1 MKNLIRIMMAFM
13 LVLAWSHKPSSA
25 QSGGQDHSRQVL
37 GSIQTMEV
45 MYPQQ
50 KVYLHLD
57 KDEYVAGETIWFKS
71 YLVNA
76 TTHLPDTMKANLY
89 VDVINVQEQP
99 VNVVLLSSENGFAD
113 GHIHLPDSLPEGNY
127 LVRGYTTW
135 MHNFDQELFFE
146 KEIFVHNPIEENF
159 INRRG
164 LRQNRRFNRQVER
177 QMETMKFRVFPE
189 GGNLVAGLENRV
201 AFKATNALDK
211 GFEVSGTV
219 RDNSGETLAEF
230 SSLRDGLGMFTFTP
244 EAGKTYRAYV
254 KFENGREMTV
264 DLPSPLKEGYVLRA
278 DLVNNEIQVEVRA
291 NFNPEVYDIAPEVFL
306 LAQTRSRAY
315 FMENGRL
322 SNGKFQ
328 TRIPLNTLPTG
339 VSQITIF
346 DSNSLPLA
354 ERLVFVNH
362 QNMTPVSLVTRELVL
377 DNYKAL
383 EVDAEIQLED
393 GPDGFGS
400 YSLAVV
406 ESNQELEPAT
416 SNMATYLF
424 MTSDLEHPVQAPW
437 SYLSEDTPEM
447 KQALDLVMMTNG
459 WRRFKWKDIIAGEFP
474 ELQFG
479 RASGLTIAGK
489 VTPTSSAHPT
499 GEIEV
504 QMIVNQDGRDVRKVE
519 TDTEG
524 NFVFPS
530 LYYRDHFIAEFS
542 IPRDPA
548 GRHLRIDLVS
558 RDFREVEYTRSF
570 GTQPLN
576 VVSRGANW
584 ERVPQPDA
592 VVRVRRQIE
601 RGDDPSKIYGRAD
614 QIIYMQDLRT
624 HYSTVFDVLRARL
637 TGFMVVN
644 GQIMLRGPTSV
655 RLSSEPMFMV
665 DGVVTPR
672 NVFLNLPPADL
683 DRIEVLKGSAAAI
696 YGVRGSNGAII
707 AYTKRGDLE
716 RPRTVDFMMIGFQSD
731 KEFATS
737 DVRDHFYRQTNVNR
751 TLFWEPNFVPNEQGV
766 ANVVFQ
772 LNESPRNLS
781 IILEG
786 IDNNGNV
793 AFKEYRISN

>member
-1 MKNLIRIMMAFM
+1 M
-13 LVLAWSHKPSSA
+13 LLLAWSHTPSSA
-25 QSGGQDHSRQVL
+25 QAGNPDHARQVL

-113 GHIHLPDSLPEGNY
+113 GHIFLPDSLAEGNY
-127 LVRGYTTW
+127 LIRGYTTW

-164 LRQNRRFNRQVER
+164 LRQNRRFNRQIER
-177 QMETMKFRVFPE
+177 QMETMNFQVFPE

-211 GFEVSGTV
+211 GFEASGTV
-219 RDNSGETLAEF
+219 VDNSGETVATFE
-230 SSLRDGLGMFTFTP
+230 SLRDGLGVFAFTP
-244 EAGKTYRAYV
+244 QTGKSYRAHV
-254 KFENGREMTV
+254 EFENGAQKTV
-264 DLPSPLKEGYVLRA
+264 DLPEALQQGYVLKA
-278 DLVNNEIQVEVRA
+278 DVVNNEIRVQVKA
-291 NFNPEVYDIAPEVFL
+291 NFDPAAYNIAPDVFV

-315 FMENGRL
+315 FMENARL
-322 SNGKFQ
+322 TNGTFQ
-328 TRIPLNTLPTG
+328 TRIPLSTLPTG
-339 VSQITIF
+339 ICQITIF
-346 DSNSLPLA
+346 DANSLPLA

-362 QNMTPVSLVTRELVL
+362 DNMSPVSLVTRDLVL

-383 EVDAEIQLED
+383 EIDAQIQIED
-393 GPDGFGS
+393 GPDGSGS
-400 YSLAVV
+400 YSLTVIGSDQEIDAV
-406 ESNQELEPAT
+406 T
-416 SNMATYLF
+416 SNIATYLF
-424 MTSDLEHPVQAPW
+424 MTSDLEDPVQAPW
-437 SYLSEDTPEM
+437 NYLAQDTPEM
-447 KQALDLVMMTNG
+447 QQALDLVMMTNG
-459 WRRFKWKDIIAGEFP
+459 WRRFKWENILAGDFP
-474 ELQFG
+474 ELQYG

-504 QMIVNQDGRDVRKVE
+504 QMTVNQDGRVVRKVE
-519 TDTEG
+519 TDSDG

-530 LYYRDHFIAEFS
+530 LYYKDHFIAEFA
-542 IPRDPA
+542 IPRDPV
-548 GRHLRIDLVS
+548 GRHMRIELVS
-558 RDFREVEYTRSF
+558 RDFRDVEYTRSF
-570 GTQPLN
+570 GTRPLN
-576 VVSRGANW
+576 VVSRGDNW
-584 ERVPQPDA
+584 QRVSQPDA
-592 VVRVRRQIE
+592 TVRVRRQID
-601 RGDDPSKIYGRAD
+601 RGDDPSKIYGSAD
-614 QIIYMQDLRT
+614 QVIHMQDLRT
-624 HYSTVFDVLRARL
+624 HYSTVFDLLRARL

-696 YGVRGSNGAII
+696 YGVRGANGAII
-707 AYTKRGDLE
+707 AYTKRGDHQQ
-716 RPRTVDFMMIGFQSD
+716 PRTVDYMMIGFQSD
-731 KEFATS
+731 KEFAPS
-737 DVRDHFYRQTNVNR
+737 DVRNQFYHQTNVNR

-772 LNESPRNLS
+772 LNEEPRNIR

-786 IDNNGNV
+786 IDNNGNIS
-793 AFKEYRISN
+793 FKEYRINR